1 LDLLV
6 FILLLASAICHASW
20 NTLTKASTDP
30 WGRLAIGIA
39 FSCLLACILLFFVP
53 LPNKAAWPY
62 LLASAL
68 AHQIYFALVCLGY
81 RLGDLSQVYC
91 IQRGI
96 APLLVAIGAL
106 IFANEAVSLLGCV
119 GLFLISISIL
129 SLALTNKFEL
139 DNPNAIT
146 CALLTGA
153 VIAAYTVIDGF
164 GARSSEN
171 VFSYIVWLNVID
183 AVPFSLIIFY
193 IRRKQL
199 YQLLHQELSAGISMG
214 LLGGAAYGTAIWALT
229 HAPMAYVSA
238 LRETSVII
246 AAWLGCK
253 LLKEPFGR
261 KRIFA
266 AFFIASGVFI
276 LQLS

>member
-1 LDLLV
+1 MDLVVFSLLLV
-6 FILLLASAICHASW
+6 SAFCHASW
-20 NTLTKASTDP
+20 NTLTKVSADP

-39 FSCLLACILLFFVP
+39 FSCLLGCFLLFFVP
-53 LPNKAAWPY
+53 FPNKATWPY
-62 LLASAL
+62 LLASAVT
-68 AHQIYFALVCLGY
+68 HQIYFTLVCLGY

-96 APLLVAIGAL
+96 APLIVAIGAL
-106 IFANEAVSLLGCV
+106 IFANEPVSLLGCL
-119 GLFLISISIL
+119 GLFLISNSIL
-129 SLALTNKFEL
+129 SLALTNKFKF
-139 DNPNAIT
+139 DNPNAII
-146 CALLTGA
+146 CALLTG
-153 VIAAYTVIDGF
+153 VMIAAYTVIDGF
-164 GARSSEN
+164 GARASDN

-183 AVPFSLIIFY
+183 AAPFALIIFY
-193 IRRKQL
+193 IRRKRL
-199 YQLLHQELSAGISMG
+199 YQFLRQELRAGISMG
-214 LLGGAAYGTAIWALT
+214 FLGAAAYGTAIWALT

-253 LLKEPFGR
+253 LLKEPFGK

-266 AFFIASGVFI
+266 AVFIASGVLI